1 MKLPSPAIV
10 GQAAVRRLPRTGL
23 LLLCLA
29 YVIPGFWWREPWKS
43 ADMRSFG
50 FMWEMALGQSE
61 WLKPTLAGSV
71 PAADG
76 LLPYWLGAS
85 AIYINSFLGSPLTPD
100 AAARIPFAVLAI
112 LTLTTTW
119 YGVYGLARY
128 AQAQPVAFAFGG
140 EARPT
145 DYARAVADG
154 GVLALLG
161 CLGLAQLAHEATP
174 ALAQLAC
181 VSLAF
186 CGAAGLHRRRLLA
199 GIALL
204 IGLSGLGLCGAP
216 TLAILLGLGVSL
228 ISWRTTPAETHV
240 EVNHLVAAP
249 GTPGPVTLTVICT
262 VIAALLATWTDQWV
276 WRIQPLP
283 AEWLQLKGLARLLL
297 WFTWPAWPLAAWTMW
312 RWRAYRYSPH
322 MAFPLLFMS
331 LPLAAAVTTGSADRS
346 LLLSLPAFAAFAAFA
361 LPTLS
366 RGLSALIDW
375 FTLLFFS
382 ACSLAIWVVWLAMQT
397 GFPPQ
402 PAANVARLAPGFH
415 PSLSLS
421 ATVIALLATAAW
433 IGLVR
438 WRVGRHR
445 AAIWKSLV
453 LPASGASL
461 AWLLLM
467 TLWLPLLDYARS
479 STAWAQSISRDI
491 GPTKSCV
498 AILTENESLIAA
510 LRYHASLQLE
520 VLPLPAPNEPLV
532 VAPTQCPW
540 LLLDANSISGSSSWQ
555 FQSEVLSPNKADRV
569 MLYRRA
575 P

>member
-29 YVIPGFWWREPWKS
+29 YVLPGFWGRDPWKS
-43 ADMRSFG
+43 ADLRSFG
-50 FMWEMALGQSE
+50 FMWELASGNSA
-61 WLKPTLAGSV
+61 WLQPSLAGTL
-71 PAADG
+71 PALDG
-76 LLPYWLGAS
+76 LLPYWLGAV
-85 AIYINSFLGSPLTPD
+85 AIYLNQVTGLGLPPD
-100 AAARIPFAVLAI
+100 AAARVPFVLLA
-112 LTLTTTW
+112 LVALAGSW

-128 AQAQPVAFAFGG
+128 SQAQPVAFAFGG

-154 GVLALLG
+154 GVLALLA
-161 CLGLAQLAHEATP
+161 CLGLAQLSHEATP
-174 ALAQLAC
+174 ALAQLAF

-199 GIALL
+199 TGALL
-204 IGLSGLGLCGAP
+204 TGLTGLALSGAP
-216 TLAILLGLGVSL
+216 TLAILLGIGVAL
-228 ISWRTTPAETHV
+228 VTLRTSSADTQVA
-240 EVNHLVAAP
+240 VNHSVAPPGTPSAVVLTLICTLVAA
-249 GTPGPVTLTVICT
+249 VIATLTD
-262 VIAALLATWTDQWV
+262 AWV
-276 WRIQPLP
+276 WRLQPLP
-283 AEWLQLKGLARLLL
+283 TEWLHFKGLARLML
-297 WFTWPAWPLAAWTMW
+297 WFTWPAWPLAMWTIW
-312 RWRAYRYSPH
+312 RWRAYWRSPH
-322 MAFPLLFMS
+322 MAFPLLFAV
-331 LPLAAAVTTGSADRS
+331 LPIAATASTGAADRS
-346 LLLSLPAFAAFAAFA
+346 LLLALPAFAAFAAFA

-366 RGLSALIDW
+366 RSLSALIDW

-382 ACSLAIWVVWLAMQT
+382 ACALVIWVVWLAMQT

-402 PAANVARLAPGFH
+402 PAANVARLAPGFV
-415 PSLSLS
+415 PTLSIGMT
-421 ATVIALLATAAW
+421 AIAVLATLAW

-467 TLWLPLLDYARS
+467 TLWLPLLDHARS
-479 STAWAQSISRDI
+479 STAWAQSIAKATGST
-491 GPTKSCV
+491 PNCL

-510 LRYHASLQLE
+510 LRYHANLKLL
-520 VLPLPAPNEPLV
+520 VLPLPAPKTKITP
-532 VAPTQCPW
+532 PSSTCQW
-540 LLLDANSISGSSSWQ
+540 LLLDTKPGVDLSPWQ
-555 FQSEVLSPNKADRV
+555 FQTEVLSPNKADRA
-569 MLYRRA
+569 LLFRQQ